1 MSISNIK
8 LNLNKSILNAPA
20 NAKSAK
26 IASNNGLQ
34 EAPNSNGAT
43 AISSYNKSYIGR
55 CDIKNKKGEI
65 RFWTIKSENSFKLYS
80 KDNLLLYKMTK
91 TPQSTVK
98 ETVYSI
104 KGEKLWTLETYP
116 DGTKIKEVFGEKG
129 TLKKTVKFSS
139 ENQIESSK
147 NHLKV
152 EISEETK
159 NKLPEY
165 LYHIT
170 STNSLENIKKT
181 GLQTG
186 EDNYLHA
193 NGDKAIFLLSK
204 HELLDT
210 WCNLT
215 NGRKSSLEKSLI
227 ARLLKFCDKD
237 KSGKLTILKIPTS
250 SLNLENLKIRG
261 QEEIGSFG
269 GYSALS
275 KKDEKQ
281 AKDYMLLKD
290 VFKNFNE
297 ESGGVIDIRTLLNSI
312 YLSDEQKH
320 LEEGLGLEEIEKTK
334 EKPFEYFYKEKID
347 PKNIEI
353 VGNLDIKEI
362 QPMSLFEAECEE
374 LSWFMVE
381 KCLKK
386 AQN

>member
-1 MSISNIK
+1 MH
-8 LNLNKSILNAPA
+8 APA

-26 IASNNGLQ
+26 IASNNSLQ

-147 NHLKV
+147 NHLRV

-215 NGRKSSLEKSLI
+215 NTSL
-227 ARLLKFCDKD
+227 
-237 KSGKLTILKIPTS
+237 T
-250 SLNLENLKIRG
+250 
-261 QEEIGSFG
+261 
-269 GYSALS
+269 
-275 KKDEKQ
+275 
-281 AKDYMLLKD
+281 
-290 VFKNFNE
+290 
-297 ESGGVIDIRTLLNSI
+297 
-312 YLSDEQKH
+312 
-320 LEEGLGLEEIEKTK
+320 
-334 EKPFEYFYKEKID
+334 
-347 PKNIEI
+347 
-353 VGNLDIKEI
+353 
-362 QPMSLFEAECEE
+362 
-374 LSWFMVE
+374 
-381 KCLKK
+381 
-386 AQN
+386 